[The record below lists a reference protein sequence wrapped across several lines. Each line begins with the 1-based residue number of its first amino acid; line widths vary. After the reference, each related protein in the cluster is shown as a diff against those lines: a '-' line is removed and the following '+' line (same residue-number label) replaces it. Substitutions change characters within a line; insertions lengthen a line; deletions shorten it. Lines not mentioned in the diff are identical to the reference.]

1 MHKPTSYSDK
11 IFIAEDGAISRMLT
25 ANFRNKNKDL
35 SIEIYVENEFREA
48 GCQNLYYSMYGYV
61 VAFPGEV
68 YCNNSWSYNY
78 SNTIAEVEGFGECEL
93 KPNLGTSY
101 PPTAEEIELICNKY
115 PDFRYTL
122 NKYKCVNRKVLMQ
135 TLMLWNE
142 HPECE
147 RVLACGYPKVAHNKM
162 FYRLT
167 KPKAMQVCRFI
178 QQNKGLD
185 LPLNIILGA
194 LKSNQTGEYL
204 HYIANTTAWERRLI
218 TLEDFCY
225 LKFQAEN
232 NLYYIKDIFRDYLG
246 MLEESEHDIHSEY
259 WRHPKNLIQKHDELS
274 AELEEKERRRKMM
287 QQKERAKTL
296 NEIAKKFA
304 QYDTNIDGYRVFVT
318 TDFSVWEK
326 HAKAL
331 SQCICACGYYDKVA
345 DGEEILV
352 FICKGKKHIATAEVK
367 PDKTI
372 GQFYADERDRENCL
386 PTAEVKAAFEKWLK
400 MVPKSKFKK
409 KAAQKKAA

>member
-1 MHKPTSYSDK
+1 MTYYEYAGEMQELCFK
-11 IFIAEDGAISRMLT
+11 ISQA
-25 ANFRNKNKDL
+25 
-35 SIEIYVENEFREA
+35 
-48 GCQNLYYSMYGYV
+48 Q
-61 VAFPGEV
+61 
-68 YCNNSWSYNY
+68 
-78 SNTIAEVEGFGECEL
+78 
-93 KPNLGTSY
+93 
-101 PPTAEEIELICNKY
+101 
-115 PDFRYTL
+115 
-122 NKYKCVNRKVLMQ
+122 KVLGETGLYDFYYTTSTGFEELREKMSVEEADRPIDKNQ
-135 TLMLWNE
+135 EETLEN
-142 HPECE
+142 
-147 RVLACGYPKVAHNKM
+147 
-162 FYRLT
+162 T
-167 KPKAMQVCRFI
+167 
-178 QQNKGLD
+178 
-185 LPLNIILGA
+185 GA
-194 LKSNQTGEYL
+194 YLKEVQKEATEK
-204 HYIANTTAWERRLI
+204 HYIANTTACERRTI
-218 TLEDFCY
+218 TLEDFSY
-225 LKFQAEN
+225 LMFQAEN
-232 NLYYIKDIFRDYLG
+232 DLYYIKDIFRDYLG
-246 MLEESEHDIHSEY
+246 MLAQSEHDIHSEY
-259 WRHPKNLIQKHDELS
+259 WRHPKNLVHKHDELR

-304 QYDTNIDGYRVFVT
+304 QYDTNIDGYRIFVT

-409 KAAQKKAA
+409 KAVQKKAA